1 MAVWTLVCVVFV
13 GSQIRSDIVVKGFIF
28 ETGHNGSIAI
38 LDATGD
44 PLSKTMKFL
53 EYATASAFLDVVGH
67 AGATLNA
74 ADALGLSL
82 SAKNAPLRQKPQTRL
97 SR

>member
-1 MAVWTLVCVVFV
+1 MKHPVSAKPPA
-13 GSQIRSDIVVKGFIF
+13 SDPPASTFREYKGFVF
-28 ETGHNGSIAI
+28 ETGHDGSIAI

-53 EYATASAFLDVVGH
+53 ATASAFLDVVGH